1 VTPCLAG
8 VTFLL
13 RLSTTTMA
21 STGAIGIFSVCSSG
35 NVSIQVTCTGPSCT
49 GLEDIPGVTC
59 TNDIASLRCTNNVVC
74 EGTSNLTSVF
84 SIQQKNLTIFQNQKI
99 SIAGQEY
106 SLIGTGPSF
115 ILANAAI
122 SWRFSRGYTLLKLLV
137 CIFMMI
143 LAVQAAAQS
152 PFSPIYSQFSEALGP
167 LLGPLEHLVCEKGVG
182 GATSGIAGKARGDLE
197 MRLLQT
203 CLNLVADAVLEG
215 GEAELVVA
223 TGGVGEA
230 VGGAV
235 IGKVLPIAAPSN
247 LLAAVVT
254 SGALCLSLIQAIF
267 DAVIGQASNDL
278 CDALISSQ
286 TSAPLVN
293 SPIIISSSTSST
305 TSTTIITSSHSPRRS
320 SVPPSSIP
328 SDFPSAAV
336 LAGDQCVA
344 TQLSVYYI
352 GVRGLAQSCGSSN
365 STGGAWDMST
375 IFCDPSIRPRYST
388 LCMELCNNP
397 YGSYDLQ
404 ALITYA
410 GPAFNLSATLA
421 TISEVCQGFLGTGR
435 CSSAGPSCA
444 CGVGSLTCVPSADG
458 CTPA

>member
-1 VTPCLAG
+1 
-8 VTFLL
+8 
-13 RLSTTTMA
+13 MA
-21 STGAIGIFSVCSSG
+21 STGANGIFSVCSSG
-35 NVSIQVTCTGPSCT
+35 NVSIQITCTGPSCT
-49 GLEDIPGVTC
+49 GLEDIPGVIC
-59 TNDIASLRCTNNVVC
+59 TNNTASLRCTNNVVC
-74 EGTSNLTSVF
+74 KGASNLTSVF

-122 SWRFSRGYTLLKLLV
+122 SWRFSRGNTLLKLLV
-137 CIFMMI
+137 CIFTMI
-143 LAVQAAAQS
+143 LASQAAVQS
-152 PFSPIYSQFSEALGP
+152 PFSPIYSQFSRALGP
-167 LLGPLEHLVCEKGVG
+167 LLDPLEQLVCEKGVG
-182 GATSGIAGKARGDLE
+182 EAISGIAGKARDDLE
-197 MRLLQT
+197 MKLLQT

-215 GEAELVVA
+215 GESELVVA

-230 VGGAV
+230 VGGVV
-235 IGKVLPIAAPSN
+235 IGEVLPIAAPSN
-247 LLAAVVT
+247 LLAAMVT

-267 DAVIGQASNDL
+267 GAVAIGQASSNL

-286 TSAPLVN
+286 TPAPLVN
-293 SPIIISSSTSST
+293 SPIIMSSSTSST
-305 TSTTIITSSHSPRRS
+305 TSTTTITSSHGPRSS
-320 SVPPSSIP
+320 SVPRSSIT

-388 LCMELCNNP
+388 LCTESCNNP
-397 YGSYDLQ
+397 CGSYDLQ

-410 GPAFNLSATLA
+410 GPAFNPSATLA
-421 TISEVCQGFLGTGR
+421 TISEVCPGFLGTGR

-444 CGVGSLTCVPSADG
+444 CGVGSLTCAPSADG